1 MRHPSF
7 INWSGS
13 MLDWNDFVGLILMA
27 IGFFSLAWWLVKGA
41 WHAYDYLRTR
51 KEFMQAVINQRR
63 ENERR
68 ADDEDQNGNGWG

>member
-13 MLDWNDFVGLILMA
+13 MLDWNDFVGLTLMA
-27 IGFFSLAWWLVKGA
+27 VGFFCLSWWLVKGL

-63 ENERR
+63 DNENR
-68 ADDEDQNGNGWG
+68 DEDRNWGGT